1 MKFRILAAASA
12 AALALTACGASGE
25 DTGETTAASAADTS
39 AAISAAVAKAD
50 RPADA
55 RELDENRKPT
65 ETLAFLGLEPG
76 MDAADFFPGAG
87 YWSEIMAHVVGAEGS
102 VTALEAEEFLG
113 GEKGE
118 AHWAELAKRAPGVNI
133 KLFPFANFTAEPDSY
148 DFLITNLN
156 YHDLYWESEKYRM
169 ARIEPSDVVKQ
180 IYAAMR
186 PGGIVGVIDHVGD
199 EGDTRA
205 VVDATHR
212 INPAVVIADFEK
224 EGFELVG
231 QSDILANPDDDHN
244 MNVFD
249 DAIRGKTDRFLLKFR
264 KPAE

>member
-1 MKFRILAAASA
+1 MKFRIFTATSA
-12 AALALTACGASGE
+12 VALALSACGTVSE
-25 DTGETTAASAADTS
+25 ETADAEATTVNANSAIT
-39 AAISAAVAKAD
+39 AAVAAPD

-55 RELDENRKPT
+55 RELDENRKPA
-65 ETLAFLGLEPG
+65 ETLAFLGLESG

-87 YWSEIMAHVVGAEGS
+87 YWSEIMAHVVSEEGS
-102 VTALEAEEFLG
+102 VTALEADEFLD
-113 GEKGE
+113 GEQGK
-118 AHWAELAKRAPGVNI
+118 AHWADLAKRAPGVGM

-169 ARIEPSDVVKQ
+169 TRIEPSDVVKQ

-186 PGGIVGVIDHVGD
+186 PGGIVGVIDHVGS
-199 EGDTRA
+199 EGDTRK

-212 INPAVVIADFEK
+212 INPKVVIADFEK

-231 QSDILANPDDDHN
+231 QSDILANPDDDHSIS
-244 MNVFD
+244 VFD
-249 DAIRGKTDRFLLKFR
+249 PSIRGKTDRFLLKFR
-264 KPAE
+264 KPVE